1 MNCLLLAMTLPA
13 HLVNPSTKS
22 VLGMDPPS
30 VLLPARKSICLGF
43 PECFS
48 CQKNVELRWE
58 DLSEENKVKVQAA
71 KEKYI
76 RAWLGHITVKR
87 VTQGTLSTRS

>member
-1 MNCLLLAMTLPA
+1 M
-13 HLVNPSTKS
+13 
-22 VLGMDPPS
+22 
-30 VLLPARKSICLGF
+30 
-43 PECFS
+43 
-48 CQKNVELRWE
+48 
-58 DLSEENKVKVQAA
+58 SEENKVKVQAA